1 MAAVDR
7 ALALKPDWDRAV
19 LLKAELTAKRSGAEA
34 VRYLEAEI
42 RKSPD
47 SRPLRGAL
55 AQFLT
60 EQKRYGE
67 ARELY
72 RKLLESDRAQRELQF
87 GIAVLS
93 VQMKDW
99 AAAEAELGELKRAG
113 FGDAGQVE
121 FYLAQVS
128 EERGRLDEAIARYK
142 EVPEGERGWLAKLRI
157 AAVMG
162 KQGKR
167 TEARRWLADLPA
179 VTIEQRVQVRQ
190 TEAQLYRDAND
201 NATAL
206 GIIEQGLKEHVDAHD
221 LLYDR
226 AMVLE
231 KLDRISDAEATL
243 RRLVEL
249 KPDDAQSLNA
259 LGYTLVDRTSKLD
272 EGFKL
277 IERAHKLA
285 PADPFILDSMGWA
298 LFRLG
303 RLDEAEA
310 VPGARVRGAAGSGDR
325 SAPWRSAVRERA
337 AAEGARDLAVAAQG
351 IAGPSVAARDDAPAC
366 AVALCRSAT
375 TLTIAFGRSP
385 ACGGDRR
392 CETPV
397 ARCAPVLALRGALLA
412 ACASAPPVRTSAPV
426 SLADEPF
433 EIAGRLSARH
443 GSEARRGEL
452 SLDASRRSRPADACD
467 AARVHAGAPR
477 RHGGSAFASSSPTGA
492 WRRPPTGRR
501 SRRRC
506 SARRFRCADL
516 RGGCAALRIRAARI
530 RSSAMPSARASVL
543 RQDGWEI
550 VYGYGEARRPADA
563 ASAHVSGHRAAP
575 RARCVERCAADGRS
589 EHATLTRR
597 RAGEGQPVPARRPDG
612 AATAIT

>member
-1 MAAVDR
+1 MTFRITRIVFVLAAALAAASAVAQPGPMPGAAPDATVTPKPAPEGAGLPADIFYRVLLGDVALQRGEPALAARAYLDAARESGDPSLARRAAEVALSARQRPLAEQASKLWLELEPSAERPKQILAALAAGTASRLPEEGTESELRTRLERFLSEAALSAGGVGEPFLQLNRVFAQQSDKVSVFRLIVELAKPYPTSAEAQFAIGLAGLNTGVGDAAIAKDSMAAVDR
-7 ALALKPDWDRAV
+7 ALGLKPDWDRAV

-42 RKSPD
+42 RKAPD

-60 EQKRYGE
+60 EQKRFGE

-72 RKLLESDRAQRELQF
+72 RKLLETDRTQRELQF

-99 AAAEAELGELKRAG
+99 VAAEAELGELKRAG

-142 EVPEGERGWLAKLRI
+142 EVPEGERGWLSKLRI
-157 AAVMG
+157 ASVMG

-206 GIIEQGLKEHVDAHD
+206 GIIDQGLKEHVDAHD

-231 KLDRISDAEATL
+231 KLDRISDAETTL

-272 EGFKL
+272 EGFRL

-298 LFRLG
+298 LYRLG
-303 RLDEAEA
+303 RLDEAEQYL
-310 VPGARVRGAAGSGDR
+310 VRAFA
-325 SAPWRSAVRERA
+325 ERP
-337 AAEGARDLAVAAQG
+337 D
-351 IAGPSVAARDDAPAC
+351 P
-366 AVALCRSAT
+366 
-375 TLTIAFGRSP
+375 
-385 ACGGDRR
+385 
-392 CETPV
+392 
-397 ARCAPVLALRGALLA
+397 
-412 ACASAPPVRTSAPV
+412 
-426 SLADEPF
+426 
-433 EIAGRLSARH
+433 EIAAHLGEVLFAR
-443 GSEARRGEL
+443 GQPQKAREIWQSQL
-452 SLDASRRSRPADACD
+452 KASPD
-467 AARVHAGAPR
+467 HPLLLETMR
-477 RHGGSAFASSSPTGA
+477 RH
-492 WRRPPTGRR
+492 
-501 SRRRC
+501 
-506 SARRFRCADL
+506 AR
-516 RGGCAALRIRAARI
+516 
-530 RSSAMPSARASVL
+530 
-543 RQDGWEI
+543 
-550 VYGYGEARRPADA
+550 
-563 ASAHVSGHRAAP
+563 
-575 RARCVERCAADGRS
+575 
-589 EHATLTRR
+589 
-597 RAGEGQPVPARRPDG
+597 
-612 AATAIT
+612 

>member
-1 MAAVDR
+1 MTFRIAHIAFALAAVLSAPSVLAQPGPAAEPPQATATPKPSTEIGGIAPEIFYRVLLGDVALQRGEPALAARAYLDAARESGDATLARRAAEVALTTRQRAVAEQAAKLWLEIEPSAERPKQILAALAAGTAGRLPEEGTESELRTRLERFLADAALSGGGVGEPFLQLNRVFAQQSDKVSVFRLIGELAKPYPTSAEAQFAIGLAGLNTGLADATIANDSMAAVDR

-60 EQKRYGE
+60 EQKRFGE

-72 RKLLESDRAQRELQF
+72 RKLLEPDRTQRELQF

-99 AAAEAELGELKRAG
+99 AAAESELGELKRAG

-142 EVPEGERGWLAKLRI
+142 EVPEGERGWLSKLRI

-231 KLDRISDAEATL
+231 KLDRITDAETTL

-259 LGYTLVDRTSKLD
+259 LGYTLIDRTSKLD

-298 LFRLG
+298 LYRLG
-303 RLDEAEA
+303 RLDEAEQYL
-310 VPGARVRGAAGSGDR
+310 VRAFA
-325 SAPWRSAVRERA
+325 ERP
-337 AAEGARDLAVAAQG
+337 D
-351 IAGPSVAARDDAPAC
+351 P
-366 AVALCRSAT
+366 
-375 TLTIAFGRSP
+375 
-385 ACGGDRR
+385 
-392 CETPV
+392 
-397 ARCAPVLALRGALLA
+397 
-412 ACASAPPVRTSAPV
+412 
-426 SLADEPF
+426 
-433 EIAGRLSARH
+433 EIAAHLGEVLFARGQPH
-443 GSEARRGEL
+443 KAREIWQSQL
-452 SLDASRRSRPADACD
+452 KSSPDHPLLLETM
-467 AARVHAGAPR
+467 R
-477 RHGGSAFASSSPTGA
+477 RH
-492 WRRPPTGRR
+492 
-501 SRRRC
+501 
-506 SARRFRCADL
+506 AR
-516 RGGCAALRIRAARI
+516 
-530 RSSAMPSARASVL
+530 
-543 RQDGWEI
+543 
-550 VYGYGEARRPADA
+550 
-563 ASAHVSGHRAAP
+563 
-575 RARCVERCAADGRS
+575 
-589 EHATLTRR
+589 
-597 RAGEGQPVPARRPDG
+597 
-612 AATAIT
+612 

>member
-1 MAAVDR
+1 MTFRIVRIGFALAVALSAAPVLPQSVPVPDAAPEAPQAAVTPQPARQVGGLAPDIFYRIMLGEVALQRGEPALAARAYLDAARESGDAALARRAAEVALSTRQRALAEQASKLWLDLEPSAERPKQILAALAAGTAGGLQEEGPESELRTRLERFLSDAVLSGGGVGEPFLQLNRVFAQQSDKVSVFRLIVDLAKPYPTSAEAQFAVGLAGLNTGLADAAIAKDSMAAVDR
-7 ALALKPDWDRAV
+7 ALALKPDWDRAI

-34 VRYLEAEI
+34 VRYLQAEI
-42 RKSPD
+42 RKAPD

-60 EQKRYGE
+60 EQKRFGE

-72 RKLLESDRAQRELQF
+72 RKLFETDRTQRELQF

-99 AAAEAELGELKRAG
+99 GAAEAELGELKRAG

-142 EVPEGERGWLAKLRI
+142 DVPDGERGWLSKLRV
-157 AAVMG
+157 ASVMG
-162 KQGKR
+162 RQGKR

-206 GIIEQGLKEHVDAHD
+206 AIIDQGLKEHVDAPD

-231 KLDRISDAEATL
+231 KLDRISDTETTL

-277 IERAHKLA
+277 IERAHELA

-298 LFRLG
+298 LYRLG
-303 RLDEAEA
+303 RLDEAEQYL
-310 VPGARVRGAAGSGDR
+310 VRAFA
-325 SAPWRSAVRERA
+325 ERP
-337 AAEGARDLAVAAQG
+337 D
-351 IAGPSVAARDDAPAC
+351 P
-366 AVALCRSAT
+366 
-375 TLTIAFGRSP
+375 
-385 ACGGDRR
+385 
-392 CETPV
+392 
-397 ARCAPVLALRGALLA
+397 
-412 ACASAPPVRTSAPV
+412 
-426 SLADEPF
+426 
-433 EIAGRLSARH
+433 EIAAHLGEVLFAR
-443 GSEARRGEL
+443 
-452 SLDASRRSRPADACD
+452 
-467 AARVHAGAPR
+467 
-477 RHGGSAFASSSPTGA
+477 
-492 WRRPPTGRR
+492 
-501 SRRRC
+501 
-506 SARRFRCADL
+506 
-516 RGGCAALRIRAARI
+516 
-530 RSSAMPSARASVL
+530 
-543 RQDGWEI
+543 
-550 VYGYGEARRPADA
+550 
-563 ASAHVSGHRAAP
+563 
-575 RARCVERCAADGRS
+575 
-589 EHATLTRR
+589 
-597 RAGEGQPVPARRPDG
+597 GQPQKAREIWQSQLKLSPDHPLLLETMRRY
-612 AATAIT
+612 AR

>member
-1 MAAVDR
+1 MTFSTPRIVFALAAALSAGSVLAQPGPLPAEPPEATAKPGPSPEVGGLPPEIFYRIMVGDVALQRGEPALAARAYLDAARETGNAALARRAAEIALATRQRAMAEQAAKLWLQIEPTAERPKQILEALAAGTPGRMQEEGNESELRTRLERFLADATLSGGGVGEPFLQLNRVFAQQSDKASVYRLVVELAKPYPTSAEAHFAVGLAALNTGLADATIAKEAMVAVDR

-34 VRYLEAEI
+34 VRYLEAEV
-42 RKSPD
+42 RKAPD

-60 EQKRYGE
+60 EQKRFGE

-72 RKLLESDRAQRELQF
+72 RKLLDADRTQREVQF

-99 AAAEAELGELKRAG
+99 AAAEADLGELKSAG

-162 KQGKR
+162 KQGKQS
-167 TEARRWLADLPA
+167 EARRWLADLPA

-190 TEAQLYRDAND
+190 TEAQLFRDSND
-201 NATAL
+201 HATAL
-206 GIIEQGLKEHVDAHD
+206 SIIEQGLKEHVDAHD

-231 KLDRISDAEATL
+231 KLDRITDAEATL

-272 EGFKL
+272 EGLKL
-277 IERAHKLA
+277 IERAHNLA

-298 LFRLG
+298 LYRLG
-303 RLDEAEA
+303 RLDEAEQYL
-310 VPGARVRGAAGSGDR
+310 VRAFA
-325 SAPWRSAVRERA
+325 ERP
-337 AAEGARDLAVAAQG
+337 D
-351 IAGPSVAARDDAPAC
+351 P
-366 AVALCRSAT
+366 
-375 TLTIAFGRSP
+375 
-385 ACGGDRR
+385 
-392 CETPV
+392 
-397 ARCAPVLALRGALLA
+397 
-412 ACASAPPVRTSAPV
+412 
-426 SLADEPF
+426 
-433 EIAGRLSARH
+433 EIAAHLGEVLFAKGQPQKAREIWQ
-443 GSEARRGEL
+443 SQL
-452 SLDASRRSRPADACD
+452 KASPD
-467 AARVHAGAPR
+467 HPLLLETMR
-477 RHGGSAFASSSPTGA
+477 RH
-492 WRRPPTGRR
+492 
-501 SRRRC
+501 
-506 SARRFRCADL
+506 AR
-516 RGGCAALRIRAARI
+516 
-530 RSSAMPSARASVL
+530 
-543 RQDGWEI
+543 
-550 VYGYGEARRPADA
+550 
-563 ASAHVSGHRAAP
+563 
-575 RARCVERCAADGRS
+575 
-589 EHATLTRR
+589 
-597 RAGEGQPVPARRPDG
+597 
-612 AATAIT
+612 

>member
-1 MAAVDR
+1 MTFRKTPVAAALVAVLCALPLAAQPLPAPDATPQASTAPKADASGAGLPSDIFYRIILADVALQRGEPALAARAYMDAAKQTRDAGLARRAAEVALSARLRPVAEQAAKLWAEIDPTAERPRQILSAIASGTAPRLAEEGGESELRARLERFLADAALSGSGVGEPFLQLNRVFAQQSDKTSVFRLIGELAKPYPTSAEAQFAIGLAGLNTGLTDAAIARESMAAVDR
-7 ALALKPDWDRAV
+7 ALKLKPDWDRAV
-19 LLKAELTAKRSGAEA
+19 LLKAELTAKRSGTEA
-34 VRYLEAEI
+34 VRYLEAEV
-42 RKSPD
+42 RKAPD

-67 ARELY
+67 ARDIY
-72 RKLLESDRAQRELQF
+72 RKLLESDKEQRELQF

-142 EVPEGERGWLAKLRI
+142 EVPDGERGWLSKLRI
-157 AAVMG
+157 GTILG

-206 GIIEQGLKEHVDAHD
+206 SIIEQGLTEHVDAHD

-231 KLDRISDAEATL
+231 KMDRVGEAETTL

-259 LGYTLVDRTSKLD
+259 LGYTLVDRTNKLD
-272 EGFKL
+272 EGYKL
-277 IERAHKLA
+277 IERAHKLS
-285 PADPFILDSMGWA
+285 PADPFIMDSMGWA

-303 RLDEAEA
+303 RLDEAEDYL
-310 VPGARVRGAAGSGDR
+310 VRAFA
-325 SAPWRSAVRERA
+325 ERP
-337 AAEGARDLAVAAQG
+337 D
-351 IAGPSVAARDDAPAC
+351 P
-366 AVALCRSAT
+366 
-375 TLTIAFGRSP
+375 
-385 ACGGDRR
+385 
-392 CETPV
+392 
-397 ARCAPVLALRGALLA
+397 
-412 ACASAPPVRTSAPV
+412 
-426 SLADEPF
+426 
-433 EIAGRLSARH
+433 EIAAHLGEVLFAKGQPQKAREVWQSQIKTSPDH
-443 GSEARRGEL
+443 PLLLETM
-452 SLDASRRSRPADACD
+452 
-467 AARVHAGAPR
+467 R
-477 RHGGSAFASSSPTGA
+477 RH
-492 WRRPPTGRR
+492 
-501 SRRRC
+501 
-506 SARRFRCADL
+506 AR
-516 RGGCAALRIRAARI
+516 
-530 RSSAMPSARASVL
+530 
-543 RQDGWEI
+543 
-550 VYGYGEARRPADA
+550 
-563 ASAHVSGHRAAP
+563 
-575 RARCVERCAADGRS
+575 
-589 EHATLTRR
+589 
-597 RAGEGQPVPARRPDG
+597 
-612 AATAIT
+612 

>member
-1 MAAVDR
+1 MIVRFTPVALSLALSALPVFGQPLPAPDATPRSSTAPKLERSATGIGSDLFYRILLGDVALQRGEPALAARAYLEAAKESRDAALARRAAEVALSARLRPVTEQAAKLWSELDPSAERPRQILSALASGASGPVAEQGSESELRTRLERFLADAALSGGGVGEPFLQLNRVFAQQSDKASVFRLIVDLAKPYPTSAEAQFAVGLAGLNTGLRDAAIATDAMAAVDR
-7 ALALKPDWDRAV
+7 ALELKPDWDRAV
-19 LLKAELTAKRSGAEA
+19 LLKAELMSKRSGADA

-42 RKSPD
+42 RKAPE

-67 ARELY
+67 AREIY
-72 RKLLESDRAQRELQF
+72 RKLVETDSAQRELQF

-99 AAAEAELGELKRAG
+99 PAAEAELGELKRAG

-157 AAVMG
+157 AAVLG

-167 TEARRWLADLPA
+167 PEARRWLADLPA

-206 GIIEQGLKEHVDAHD
+206 SIIEQGLKEHADAHD

-231 KLDRISDAEATL
+231 KLDRISDAETTL

-259 LGYTLVDRTSKLD
+259 LGYTLVDRTQKLD

-285 PADPFILDSMGWA
+285 PGDPFILDSMGWA

-303 RLDEAEA
+303 RLDEAEQYL
-310 VPGARVRGAAGSGDR
+310 VRAFT
-325 SAPWRSAVRERA
+325 ERP
-337 AAEGARDLAVAAQG
+337 D
-351 IAGPSVAARDDAPAC
+351 P
-366 AVALCRSAT
+366 
-375 TLTIAFGRSP
+375 
-385 ACGGDRR
+385 
-392 CETPV
+392 
-397 ARCAPVLALRGALLA
+397 
-412 ACASAPPVRTSAPV
+412 
-426 SLADEPF
+426 
-433 EIAGRLSARH
+433 EIAAHLGEVLFAKGQPQKAREVWQSQLKTSPDH
-443 GSEARRGEL
+443 PLLLETM
-452 SLDASRRSRPADACD
+452 
-467 AARVHAGAPR
+467 R
-477 RHGGSAFASSSPTGA
+477 RH
-492 WRRPPTGRR
+492 
-501 SRRRC
+501 SR
-506 SARRFRCADL
+506 
-516 RGGCAALRIRAARI
+516 
-530 RSSAMPSARASVL
+530 
-543 RQDGWEI
+543 
-550 VYGYGEARRPADA
+550 
-563 ASAHVSGHRAAP
+563 
-575 RARCVERCAADGRS
+575 
-589 EHATLTRR
+589 
-597 RAGEGQPVPARRPDG
+597 
-612 AATAIT
+612 

>member
-1 MAAVDR
+1 MTFRITRIVFALAAVLSAAPVLAQPDPAPGTPPPATATPKPSPEGGGLAPEIFYRILLGDVALQRGEPALAARAYLDAARESGDAALARRAVEVALTTRQRAMAEQAAKLWLELEPAAERPKQILAALAAGTVGRLQEEGGESELRTRLERFLSDAALSGGGVGEPFLQLNRVFAQQSDKVSVFRLIGELAKPYPTSAEAQFAIGLAGLNTGLADASIAKDSMAAVDR

-34 VRYLEAEI
+34 VRYLEGEI
-42 RKSPD
+42 RKAPE

-60 EQKRYGE
+60 EQKRFGE

-72 RKLLESDRAQRELQF
+72 RKLLDTDRTQRELQF

-99 AAAEAELGELKRAG
+99 NSAEAELGELKRAG

-142 EVPEGERGWLAKLRI
+142 EVPEGERGWIAKLRI
-157 AAVMG
+157 ASAMG

-201 NATAL
+201 NASAL
-206 GIIEQGLKEHVDAHD
+206 SIIDLGLKEQVDAPD

-231 KLDRISDAEATL
+231 KLDRIADAETTL

-277 IERAHKLA
+277 IERAHQLA

-298 LFRLG
+298 LYRLG
-303 RLDEAEA
+303 RLDEAEQYLVRA
-310 VPGARVRGAAGSGDR
+310 FAERPDPEIAAHLGEVLFAKGQPQKAREIWQSQLKA
-325 SAPWRSAVRERA
+325 
-337 AAEGARDLAVAAQG
+337 
-351 IAGPSVAARDDAPAC
+351 
-366 AVALCRSAT
+366 
-375 TLTIAFGRSP
+375 SP
-385 ACGGDRR
+385 DH
-392 CETPV
+392 
-397 ARCAPVLALRGALLA
+397 PVLLETMRRLA
-412 ACASAPPVRTSAPV
+412 R
-426 SLADEPF
+426 
-433 EIAGRLSARH
+433 
-443 GSEARRGEL
+443 
-452 SLDASRRSRPADACD
+452 
-467 AARVHAGAPR
+467 
-477 RHGGSAFASSSPTGA
+477 
-492 WRRPPTGRR
+492 
-501 SRRRC
+501 
-506 SARRFRCADL
+506 
-516 RGGCAALRIRAARI
+516 
-530 RSSAMPSARASVL
+530 
-543 RQDGWEI
+543 
-550 VYGYGEARRPADA
+550 
-563 ASAHVSGHRAAP
+563 
-575 RARCVERCAADGRS
+575 
-589 EHATLTRR
+589 
-597 RAGEGQPVPARRPDG
+597 
-612 AATAIT
+612 

>member
-1 MAAVDR
+1 MSFRLRHFVLALAVAVPSATVLAQAPPVLAEPPQTTAKPQPSPEGGGIAPDVFYRILVGDVALQRGEPALAARAYLDAARESGDAALARRAAEIALSSRQRSLAEQASKLWLELEPSAERPKQILTALAAGTAGRLPEEGTESELRTRLERFLADAALAGGGVGEPFLQLNRVFAQQSDKVSVFRLIVELAKPYSTSAEAHFAIGLAGLNTGLSDATIARDSMAAADR

-34 VRYLEAEI
+34 VRYLEAEV
-42 RKSPD
+42 RKAPD

-60 EQKRYGE
+60 EQKRFAE

-72 RKLLESDRAQRELQF
+72 RKLFEPDRTQRELQF

-142 EVPEGERGWLAKLRI
+142 EVPDGERGWLAKLRI
-157 AAVMG
+157 ASVMG

-190 TEAQLYRDAND
+190 AEAQLYRDAND

-206 GIIEQGLKEHVDAHD
+206 GILDQGLKEHVDAHD

-231 KLDRISDAEATL
+231 KLDRITDAEATL

-249 KPDDAQSLNA
+249 KPNDAQSLNA

-272 EGFKL
+272 EGFNL

-285 PADPFILDSMGWA
+285 PSDPFILDSMGWA
-298 LFRLG
+298 LYRLG
-303 RLDEAEA
+303 RLDEAEEYL
-310 VPGARVRGAAGSGDR
+310 VRAFA
-325 SAPWRSAVRERA
+325 ERP
-337 AAEGARDLAVAAQG
+337 D
-351 IAGPSVAARDDAPAC
+351 P
-366 AVALCRSAT
+366 
-375 TLTIAFGRSP
+375 
-385 ACGGDRR
+385 
-392 CETPV
+392 
-397 ARCAPVLALRGALLA
+397 
-412 ACASAPPVRTSAPV
+412 
-426 SLADEPF
+426 
-433 EIAGRLSARH
+433 EIAAHLGEVLFAKGQPQKAREIWQSQLKTSPDH
-443 GSEARRGEL
+443 PLLLETM
-452 SLDASRRSRPADACD
+452 
-467 AARVHAGAPR
+467 R
-477 RHGGSAFASSSPTGA
+477 RH
-492 WRRPPTGRR
+492 
-501 SRRRC
+501 
-506 SARRFRCADL
+506 AR
-516 RGGCAALRIRAARI
+516 
-530 RSSAMPSARASVL
+530 
-543 RQDGWEI
+543 
-550 VYGYGEARRPADA
+550 
-563 ASAHVSGHRAAP
+563 
-575 RARCVERCAADGRS
+575 
-589 EHATLTRR
+589 
-597 RAGEGQPVPARRPDG
+597 
-612 AATAIT
+612 

>member
-1 MAAVDR
+1 MIVRLTCSFAAAALFAATALAQGVAPSPADPPAATVAPKAAASADGLAPDIFYRILLGDVALQRGEPALAARAYLEAARESRDAGVARRAAEIAWTTRQRAVAEQAAKLWQELDPAAERPKQILTVLAAGTSARLPDEGNESELKGRLERFLADAALTGGGVGEPFLQLNRVFAQQSDKVSVFRLITELSKPYSSTAESHFAIGLAGLNTGLTDAAIAKASMEAVDR
-7 ALALKPDWDRAV
+7 ALSIKPDWDRAI
-19 LLKAELTAKRSGAEA
+19 LLKAELTAKRSGADA

-42 RKSPD
+42 RKSPE

-72 RKLLESDRAQRELQF
+72 RKLLGSDPAQRELQF
-87 GIAVLS
+87 GVAVLS

-99 AAAEAELGELKRAG
+99 TAAEAELGELKRAG

-142 EVPEGERGWLAKLRI
+142 DVPEGERGWLAKLRI

-167 TEARRWLADLPA
+167 PEARRWLADLPA

-190 TEAQLYRDAND
+190 TEAQLYRDADD

-259 LGYTLVDRTSKLD
+259 LGYTLVDRTDKLD

-285 PADPFILDSMGWA
+285 PADPFIMDSMGWA

-310 VPGARVRGAAGSGDR
+310 YLVRAFAERPDPEIAAHLGEVLFARGQPQKA
-325 SAPWRSAVRERA
+325 REVWQSQLKA
-337 AAEGARDLAVAAQG
+337 
-351 IAGPSVAARDDAPAC
+351 
-366 AVALCRSAT
+366 
-375 TLTIAFGRSP
+375 SP
-385 ACGGDRR
+385 DH
-392 CETPV
+392 
-397 ARCAPVLALRGALLA
+397 PVLLE
-412 ACASAPPVRTSAPV
+412 TM
-426 SLADEPF
+426 
-433 EIAGRLSARH
+433 
-443 GSEARRGEL
+443 
-452 SLDASRRSRPADACD
+452 
-467 AARVHAGAPR
+467 R
-477 RHGGSAFASSSPTGA
+477 RH
-492 WRRPPTGRR
+492 
-501 SRRRC
+501 
-506 SARRFRCADL
+506 AR
-516 RGGCAALRIRAARI
+516 
-530 RSSAMPSARASVL
+530 
-543 RQDGWEI
+543 
-550 VYGYGEARRPADA
+550 
-563 ASAHVSGHRAAP
+563 
-575 RARCVERCAADGRS
+575 
-589 EHATLTRR
+589 
-597 RAGEGQPVPARRPDG
+597 
-612 AATAIT
+612 